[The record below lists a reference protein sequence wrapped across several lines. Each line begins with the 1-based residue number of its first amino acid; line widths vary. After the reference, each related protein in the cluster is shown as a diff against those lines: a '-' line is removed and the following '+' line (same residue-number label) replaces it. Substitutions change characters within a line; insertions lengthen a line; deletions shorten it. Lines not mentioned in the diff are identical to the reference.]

1 MSVSDLV
8 FVVAGFKTRALCQ
21 RICIQGY
28 WHSLV
33 FFIFG
38 YVPDEKLLIFWDKHL
53 DKPYT
58 FLANEK
64 NGVFQTSFPRNM
76 PKMKSTGTGYPIL
89 RIGKPIHFG
98 PTSEDAWLE
107 GI

>member
-1 MSVSDLV
+1 MRVSDLV
-8 FVVAGFKTRALCQ
+8 FMVAALETRALCQ

-33 FFIFG
+33 FLIVG
-38 YVPDEKLLIFWDKHL
+38 YVPDEMLLFFFFLDKHL

-64 NGVFQTSFPRNM
+64 NRGVS
-76 PKMKSTGTGYPIL
+76 YL
-89 RIGKPIHFG
+89 V
-98 PTSEDAWLE
+98 
-107 GI
+107 